1 MIALKE
7 IADIYSNEQLFLL
20 LASRLY
26 FSTSSTD
33 EINDF
38 IGSHDIDWKL
48 VKKTAKTHGIRPFIY
63 QIIHKYQLNVP
74 ADFKSNLEDD
84 YNIALKRNIAEA
96 VVAAKITEGL
106 TKLGVSVI
114 SYKGPLLALQYYEN
128 MAMRESVDIDFIVD
142 QCDVAIIEDFFI
154 SCGYQAKETV
164 PRGYLKLYL
173 SFFRDIVYRIPEYNL
188 NVEIHWALLN
198 RFAGRYPS
206 YEFFKT
212 HAIPY
217 QTIYGNFKTLSPA
230 YDFLAIISNHLV
242 KDMGTKFKC
251 HIDIACMLTKYPD
264 LLNEP
269 IILETARKYGFEKK
283 LKKGLSIME
292 ELIGINIPVNYRT
305 QLTREDLAIPLAY
318 PIAISKFQFDSK
330 AYMKRS
336 LALQDNLKNK
346 AKLLTTC
353 FLYFFVPSHIDVNT
367 FRLPAIIYPILFIL
381 RPFRLMFER
390 IKSVPKNNIVK

>member
-7 IADIYSNEQLFLL
+7 IAEIYSNEQLFLL

-26 FSTSSTD
+26 FSTSSID
-33 EINDF
+33 ELNDF
-38 IGSHDIDWKL
+38 IESHDIDWKL
-48 VKKTAKTHGIRPFIY
+48 VKKIAKAHGIRPFIY
-63 QIIHKYQLNVP
+63 HVIHKYQLNVP
-74 ADFKSNLEDD
+74 ADFKSNLEED
-84 YNIALKRNIAEA
+84 YSIALKRNMAEA
-96 VVAAKITEGL
+96 VVSAKIAEGL

-142 QCDVAIIEDFFI
+142 PSDVAKIEDYFI
-154 SCGYQAKETV
+154 SCGYRPKETV
-164 PRGYLKLYL
+164 PRSYLKLYL
-173 SFFRDIVYRIPEYNL
+173 PFFRDIVYRIPGYNF

-206 YEFFKT
+206 YKFFKP
-212 HAIPY
+212 HAIPH
-217 QTIYGNFKTLSPA
+217 QTIYGNFKTLYPV
-230 YDFLAIISNHLV
+230 YDLLAIISNHLV

-251 HIDIACMLTKYPD
+251 HIDIACILSKYPD

-269 IILETARKYGFEKK
+269 IILETAKIYGFEKK

-292 ELIGINIPVNYRT
+292 GFIGVNIPENYRI

-318 PIAISKFQFDSK
+318 PIAISKFQFDNK

-346 AKLLTTC
+346 IRLLTTC
-353 FLYFFVPSHIDVNT
+353 FLYFFIPSHIDINT
-367 FRLPAIIYPILFIL
+367 FSLPAIFYPVLLIL
-381 RPFRLMFER
+381 RPFRLMFEWLR
-390 IKSVPKNNIVK
+390 PAAKDNPAK

>member
-1 MIALKE
+1 MIPLKE

-33 EINDF
+33 ELNDF

-48 VKKTAKTHGIRPFIY
+48 VKKIAKTHGIRPFIY
-63 QIIHKYQLNVP
+63 HVIHKYQLNVP

-96 VVAAKITEGL
+96 VVAAKITNGL

-142 QCDVAIIEDFFI
+142 QSDVVKIEDYFI

-164 PRGYLKLYL
+164 PRGYLKLYRP
-173 SFFRDIVYRIPEYNL
+173 FFRDIVYRIPEYNF

-198 RFAGRYPS
+198 RFAGKYPS
-206 YEFFKT
+206 YKLFKPHT
-212 HAIPY
+212 IPH
-217 QTIYGNFKTLSPA
+217 QTIYGNFKTLSRV

-264 LLNEP
+264 LLNDP
-269 IILETARKYGFEKK
+269 IILEIARKYCFEKK
-283 LKKGLSIME
+283 LKKGLSMME
-292 ELIGINIPVNYRT
+292 ELIGINIPGSYRR
-305 QLTREDLAIPLAY
+305 QLTREDIAVPLAY
-318 PIAISKFQFDSK
+318 PIAISKFQFDNK
-330 AYMKRS
+330 VYMKRS
-336 LALQDNLKNK
+336 LALQDNFKNK
-346 AKLLTTC
+346 IRLLTTC
-353 FLYFFVPSHIDVNT
+353 FLYFFVPSHIDINT
-367 FRLPAIIYPILFIL
+367 FRLPAIFYPVLFIL
-381 RPFRLMFER
+381 RPFRLLFER